1 MNILDRQIRSTS
13 ATPKPQVR
21 GDARTVLL
29 VILVSAIFLVTGQ
42 AGLTTIARVGQIS
55 IQILVEVCR
64 MSFAALQI
72 FGK

>member
-1 MNILDRQIRSTS
+1 MNSLDRQIRSTN
-13 ATPKPQVR
+13 AAPKPQVR

-29 VILVSAIFLVTGQ
+29 VILVSAMFLVTGQ
-42 AGLTTIARVGQIS
+42 AGLTAIAHVGQIS

-64 MSFAALQI
+64 ISSAAFQI